1 MPPRLGIALVLLAL
15 TGCGGEDDQGIA
27 QTPARTNTQTTQTA
41 TAEEGSQ
48 VRVVLTEQNGSGVS
62 GTASLSREDT
72 RTEIEVEVDGSSATQ
87 ASIHAGTC
95 DELDPTPIEVLSGM
109 GQGRVST
116 RIDTSVQ
123 ALTAESHSVVVGDA
137 SQPEACGEIR
147 SSQS

>member
-1 MPPRLGIALVLLAL
+1 MLRGLATVLVLLAL

-27 QTPARTNTQTTQTA
+27 QTPARTNTQTTQTS
-41 TAEEGSQ
+41 TTEEGSQ

-62 GTASLSREDT
+62 GTASLSRDDMG
-72 RTEIEVEVDGSSATQ
+72 TEVEVEVDGSSATQ

-95 DELDPTPIEVLSGM
+95 DDLDPTPVEVLSGM
-109 GQGRVST
+109 QEGKASMQ
-116 RIDTSVQ
+116 IDTSVQ
-123 ALTAESHSVVVGDA
+123 VLTADPHSIVVGEA